1 MAGTTNQI
9 QTPFGTGVRTALAVN
24 TNSTGGFP
32 VETDGTF
39 TPAINVGG
47 STVGVTYSSRTAVY
61 SRIGNVVTFNIF
73 IITSSLGGL
82 TGNISITGMPVAG
95 RATSNNYQTFP
106 INLSGGTLTGIPM
119 AIINQNTTTLI
130 FYQYTGGAT
139 QAFLNATNVP
149 IAAQIV
155 ITGSYLCVV

>member
-1 MAGTTNQI
+1 MSGTTNQI

-47 STVGVTYSSRTAVY
+47 STVGVTYSSRTGVY
-61 SRIGNVVTFNIF
+61 SRIGNVVTFNLF
-73 IITSSLGGL
+73 LVITSLGGL
-82 TGNISITGMPVAG
+82 TGNITITGLPVAS
-95 RATSNNYQTFP
+95 RSVTNNFQTFL
-106 INLSGGTLTGIPM
+106 INLSGGTLTGIPE
-119 AIINQNTTTLI
+119 ALINANTTTLV
-130 FYQYTGGAT
+130 FFQYTGGAT

-149 IAAQIV
+149 IGAQII
-155 ITGSYLCVV
+155 ITGSYLV

>member
-47 STVGVTYSSRTAVY
+47 STVGITYTSRTATY
-61 SRIGNVVTFNIF
+61 SRIGNTVTFTMF
-73 IITSSLGGL
+73 IVTSSLGGL
-82 TGNISITGMPVAG
+82 TGNITLTGMPVAARG
-95 RATSNNYQTFP
+95 PATAYFTFP

-119 AIINQNTTTLI
+119 AILFPSTTGMT
-130 FYQYTGGAT
+130 FFQYTSGAT

-149 IAAQIV
+149 IAAQII
-155 ITGSYLCVV
+155 ITGSYLV

>member
-47 STVGVTYSSRTAVY
+47 STVGVTYTNQTATY
-61 SRIGNVVTFNIF
+61 SRIGNTVTFNIF

-82 TGNISITGMPVAG
+82 TGTITITGMPVAA
-95 RATSNNYQTFP
+95 RAGATAYATFP

-119 AIINQNTTTLI
+119 AILFGGSTGMT
-130 FYQYTGGAT
+130 FFQYTGGLT

-149 IAAQIV
+149 IGAQII
-155 ITGSYLCVV
+155 ITGTYLV